1 MSEQLPSSNRVA
13 WDSEIPYPDLS
24 DRLRDGL
31 RAVKDPELNLDIIQL
46 GLVRNVIIS
55 EDNAVVKMLLTTP
68 FCPYGPEL
76 LEQTRVKAEELLDRS
91 VHMDLGFEPW
101 DFSMMEDGAMPDW
114 GLYG

>member
-1 MSEQLPSSNRVA
+1 MSEQQSSNRVT
-13 WDSEIPYPDLS
+13 WDSEVEYPDVS

-31 RAVKDPELNLDIIQL
+31 RAIKDPELGLDIIQL
-46 GLVRNVIIS
+46 GLVRNVTLT
-55 EDNAVVKMLLTTP
+55 EENAVIKMVLTTP

-76 LEQTRVKAEELLDRS
+76 LDQTRIKAEEHLNRPT
-91 VHMDLGFEPW
+91 HMDLSFDPW

>member
-1 MSEQLPSSNRVA
+1 MSEQQSSNRVT
-13 WDSEIPYPDLS
+13 WDSEVEYPDVS

-31 RAVKDPELNLDIIQL
+31 RAIKDPELGLDIIQL
-46 GLVRNVIIS
+46 GLVRNVTLT
-55 EDNAVVKMLLTTP
+55 EENAVIKMVLTTP

-76 LEQTRVKAEELLDRS
+76 LDQTRIKAEELLNRPT
-91 VHMDLGFEPW
+91 HMDLSFDPW